1 MSPARSELHE
11 VVLLRHTFGGSSMGR
26 LPDGRAVFVPYAL
39 PGERVRVE
47 LTEEKRGFAR
57 ARLVEVLEA
66 AAGRIAPRCRHFG
79 VCGGCHY
86 QHLTY
91 ADQLN
96 VKVEVLREQLER
108 IGGLSDPPLEA
119 IHPSPQEWHYRNTVQ
134 FHLNEDGRLG
144 YEESGSNRV
153 VAIEECYLPQ
163 PPLDEL
169 WRQMEF
175 EAGLGI
181 ERIGLRVGAD
191 EEVLL
196 TLESQQMELPALE
209 VDLPISAVHLSPA
222 GSIVLAGEDW
232 LPMEVNGRLFRVS
245 AGSFFQ
251 VNTAQA
257 GAMVRYLQEV
267 LPLEQETTL
276 LDVYCGVG
284 LFSAFLAERVG
295 RCIGVELSPTACDD
309 FAVNLDSFDNVA
321 LYIGAAEEVLPGLQI
336 GGKVAAVLDPPRAGL
351 DRRALDALVALQ
363 PEWIAYVSCDPA
375 TLARDLKRLVA
386 QGYRLERIRP
396 FDLFPQT
403 YHIESI
409 SLLRRADQ
417 GNRRRALT
425 SATASGR

>member
-1 MSPARSELHE
+1 MPAQPELVE
-11 VVLLRHTFGGSSMGR
+11 VELLRPTFGGSSMGR
-26 LPDGRAVFVPYAL
+26 LPDGRAVFVPYGL
-39 PGERVRVE
+39 PGELVRVALVE
-47 LTEEKRGFAR
+47 QKRGFAR
-57 ARLVEVLEA
+57 AWLVEVLRPAPE
-66 AAGRIAPRCRHFG
+66 RLQPRCRHFG

-86 QHLTY
+86 QHLSY
-91 ADQLN
+91 AHQLQ
-96 VKVEVLREQLER
+96 VKAEVLREQLER

-119 IHPSPQEWHYRNTVQ
+119 IQPSPQEWHYRNTVQ
-134 FHLNEDGRLG
+134 FHLDAQGRLG

-169 WRQMEF
+169 WRRLEF

-196 TLESQQMELPALE
+196 TLEGQPLELPALE

-257 GAMVRYLQEV
+257 GAMVRYLQEI
-267 LPLEQETTL
+267 LPLDKDTTL

-284 LFSAFLAERVG
+284 LFSVFLAERVG
-295 RCIGVELSPTACDD
+295 RCVGVEVSPSACDD
-309 FAVNLDSFDNVA
+309 YAVNLDPFDNVS
-321 LYIGAAEEVLPGLQI
+321 LYIGAAEEVLPGLQLS
-336 GGKVAAVLDPPRAGL
+336 GKVAAVLDPPRAGV

-375 TLARDLKRLVA
+375 TLARDLKRLVV
-386 QGYRLERIRP
+386 QGYRLERIKP

-417 GNRRRALT
+417 GNSLRALT

>member
-1 MSPARSELHE
+1 MPAQPELVE
-11 VVLLRHTFGGSSMGR
+11 VELLHPTFGGSSVGR
-26 LPDGRAVFVPYAL
+26 LPDGRAVFVPYGL
-39 PGERVRVE
+39 PGELVRVE
-47 LTEEKRGFAR
+47 LVEQKRGFAR
-57 ARLVEVLEA
+57 GRLVEVLRSAPE
-66 AAGRIAPRCRHFG
+66 RFQPRCRHFG

-86 QHLTY
+86 QHLSY
-91 ADQLN
+91 AHQLQ
-96 VKVEVLREQLER
+96 VKAEVLREQLKR

-119 IHPSPQEWHYRNTVQ
+119 IQPSPQEWHYRNTVQ
-134 FHLNEDGRLG
+134 FHLDAQGRLG
-144 YEESGSNRV
+144 YEESGSNQV

-169 WRQMEF
+169 WRQLEF

-196 TLESQQMELPALE
+196 TLEGQPLELPALE

-257 GAMVRYLQEV
+257 GAMVRYLQEI
-267 LPLEQETTL
+267 LPLDKDTTL

-284 LFSAFLAERVG
+284 LFSAFLADRVG
-295 RCIGVELSPTACDD
+295 RCVGVEVSPSACDD
-309 FAVNLDSFDNVA
+309 YAVNLDPFDNVS
-321 LYIGAAEEVLPGLQI
+321 LYIGAAEEVLPGLQLS
-336 GGKVAAVLDPPRAGL
+336 GKVAAVLDPPRAGV

-386 QGYRLERIRP
+386 QDYRLERIKP

-409 SLLRRADQ
+409 SLLRRAD
-417 GNRRRALT
+417 
-425 SATASGR
+425 

>member
-1 MSPARSELHE
+1 
-11 VVLLRHTFGGSSMGR
+11 
-26 LPDGRAVFVPYAL
+26 
-39 PGERVRVE
+39 
-47 LTEEKRGFAR
+47 
-57 ARLVEVLEA
+57 
-66 AAGRIAPRCRHFG
+66 

-86 QHLTY
+86 QHLSY
-91 ADQLN
+91 AHQLQ
-96 VKVEVLREQLER
+96 VKAEVLREQLER

-119 IHPSPQEWHYRNTVQ
+119 IQPSPQEWHYRNTVQ
-134 FHLNEDGRLG
+134 FHLDAQGRLG

-169 WRQMEF
+169 WRQLEF

-196 TLESQQMELPALE
+196 TLEGQPLELPALE

-257 GAMVRYLQEV
+257 GAMVRYLQEI
-267 LPLEQETTL
+267 LPLDKDTTL

-295 RCIGVELSPTACDD
+295 RCVGVEVSPSACDD
-309 FAVNLDSFDNVA
+309 YAVNLDSFDNVS
-321 LYIGAAEEVLPGLQI
+321 LYIGAAEEVLPGLQLS
-336 GGKVAAVLDPPRAGL
+336 GKVAAVLDPPRAGV

-386 QGYRLERIRP
+386 QGYRLERIKP

-409 SLLRRADQ
+409 SLLRRAD
-417 GNRRRALT
+417 
-425 SATASGR
+425 

>member
-1 MSPARSELHE
+1 MPAQPELVE
-11 VVLLRHTFGGSSMGR
+11 VELLRPTFGGSSMGR
-26 LPDGRAVFVPYAL
+26 LPDGRAVFVPYGL
-39 PGERVRVE
+39 PGELVRVALVE
-47 LTEEKRGFAR
+47 QKRGFAR
-57 ARLVEVLEA
+57 ARLVEVLRPAPE
-66 AAGRIAPRCRHFG
+66 RLQPRCRHFG

-86 QHLTY
+86 QHLSY
-91 ADQLN
+91 AHQLQ
-96 VKVEVLREQLER
+96 VKAEVLREQLER

-119 IHPSPQEWHYRNTVQ
+119 IQPSPQEWHYRNTVQ
-134 FHLNEDGRLG
+134 FHLDAQGRLG

-169 WRQMEF
+169 WRQLEF

-196 TLESQQMELPALE
+196 TLEGQPLELPALE

-257 GAMVRYLQEV
+257 GAMVRYLQEI
-267 LPLEQETTL
+267 LPLDKDTTL

-295 RCIGVELSPTACDD
+295 RCVGVEVSPSACDD
-309 FAVNLDSFDNVA
+309 YAVNLDSFDNVS
-321 LYIGAAEEVLPGLQI
+321 LYIGAAEEVLPGLQLS
-336 GGKVAAVLDPPRAGL
+336 GKVAAVLDPPRAGV

-386 QGYRLERIRP
+386 QGYRLERIKP

-409 SLLRRADQ
+409 SLLRRAD
-417 GNRRRALT
+417 
-425 SATASGR
+425 

>member
-1 MSPARSELHE
+1 MPAQPELVE
-11 VVLLRHTFGGSSMGR
+11 VELLRPAFGGSSMGR
-26 LPDGRAVFVPYAL
+26 LPDGRAVFVPYGL
-39 PGERVRVE
+39 PGELVRVALVE
-47 LTEEKRGFAR
+47 QKRGFAR
-57 ARLVEVLEA
+57 ARLVEVLRPAPE
-66 AAGRIAPRCRHFG
+66 RLQPRCRHFG

-86 QHLTY
+86 QHLSY
-91 ADQLN
+91 AHQLQ
-96 VKVEVLREQLER
+96 VKAEVLREQLER

-119 IHPSPQEWHYRNTVQ
+119 IQPSPQEWHYRNTVQ
-134 FHLNEDGRLG
+134 FHLDAQGRLG

-169 WRQMEF
+169 WRQLEF

-196 TLESQQMELPALE
+196 TLEGQPLELPALE

-257 GAMVRYLQEV
+257 GAMVRYLQEI
-267 LPLEQETTL
+267 LPLDKDTTL

-295 RCIGVELSPTACDD
+295 RCVGVEVSPSACDD
-309 FAVNLDSFDNVA
+309 YAVNLDPFDNVS
-321 LYIGAAEEVLPGLQI
+321 LYIGAAEEVLPGLQLS
-336 GGKVAAVLDPPRAGL
+336 GKVAAVLDPPRAGV

-386 QGYRLERIRP
+386 QGYRLERIKP

-409 SLLRRADQ
+409 SLLRRAD
-417 GNRRRALT
+417 
-425 SATASGR
+425 

>member
-1 MSPARSELHE
+1 MPAQPELVE
-11 VVLLRHTFGGSSMGR
+11 VELLRPTFGGSSMGR
-26 LPDGRAVFVPYAL
+26 LPDGRAVFVPYGL
-39 PGERVRVE
+39 PGELVRVE
-47 LTEEKRGFAR
+47 LIEQKKGFAR
-57 ARLVEVLEA
+57 ARLVEVLRPAPE
-66 AAGRIAPRCRHFG
+66 RLQPRCRHFG

-86 QHLTY
+86 QHLSY
-91 ADQLN
+91 AHQLQ
-96 VKVEVLREQLER
+96 VKAEVLREQLER

-119 IHPSPQEWHYRNTVQ
+119 IQPSPQEWHYRNTVQ
-134 FHLNEDGRLG
+134 FHLDAQGRLG

-169 WRQMEF
+169 WRQLEF

-196 TLESQQMELPALE
+196 TLEGQPLELPALE

-257 GAMVRYLQEV
+257 GAMVRYLQEI
-267 LPLEQETTL
+267 LPLDKDTTL

-284 LFSAFLAERVG
+284 LFSVFLAERVG
-295 RCIGVELSPTACDD
+295 RCVGVEVSPSACDD
-309 FAVNLDSFDNVA
+309 YAVNLDPFDNVS
-321 LYIGAAEEVLPGLQI
+321 LYIGAAEEVLPGLQLS
-336 GGKVAAVLDPPRAGL
+336 GKVAAVLDPPRAGV

-375 TLARDLKRLVA
+375 TLARDLKRLVV
-386 QGYRLERIRP
+386 QGYRLERIKP

-417 GNRRRALT
+417 GNSLRALT

>member
-1 MSPARSELHE
+1 MPAQPELVE
-11 VVLLRHTFGGSSMGR
+11 VELLRPTFGGSSMGR
-26 LPDGRAVFVPYAL
+26 LADGRAVFVPYGL
-39 PGERVRVE
+39 PGELVRVALVE
-47 LTEEKRGFAR
+47 QKRGFAR
-57 ARLVEVLEA
+57 ARLVEVLRPAPE
-66 AAGRIAPRCRHFG
+66 RLQPRCRHFG

-86 QHLTY
+86 QHLSY
-91 ADQLN
+91 AHQLQ
-96 VKVEVLREQLER
+96 VKAEVLREQLER

-119 IHPSPQEWHYRNTVQ
+119 IQPSPQEWHYRNTVQ
-134 FHLNEDGRLG
+134 FHLDAQGRLG

-169 WRQMEF
+169 WRQLEF

-196 TLESQQMELPALE
+196 TLEGQPLELPALE

-257 GAMVRYLQEV
+257 GAMVRYLQEI
-267 LPLEQETTL
+267 LPLDKDTTL

-295 RCIGVELSPTACDD
+295 RCVGVEVSPSACDD
-309 FAVNLDSFDNVA
+309 YAVNLDSFDNVS
-321 LYIGAAEEVLPGLQI
+321 LYIGAAEEVLPGLQLS
-336 GGKVAAVLDPPRAGL
+336 GKVAAVLDPPRAGV

-386 QGYRLERIRP
+386 QGYRLERIKP

-409 SLLRRADQ
+409 SLLRRAD
-417 GNRRRALT
+417 
-425 SATASGR
+425 

>member
-1 MSPARSELHE
+1 MPTQAELVE
-11 VVLLRHTFGGSSMGR
+11 VELLRPTFGGSSMGR
-26 LPDGRAVFVPYAL
+26 LPDGRAVFVPYGL

-47 LTEEKRGFAR
+47 LVEQKKGFAR
-57 ARLVEVLEA
+57 ARLVEVLRA
-66 AAGRIAPRCRHFG
+66 APERLQPRCRHFG

-86 QHLTY
+86 QHLSY
-91 ADQLN
+91 AHQLQ
-96 VKVEVLREQLER
+96 VKAEVLREQLER

-134 FHLNEDGRLG
+134 FHLDVQGRLG

-169 WRQMEF
+169 WRQLEF

-181 ERIGLRVGAD
+181 ERIGLRVGAE

-196 TLESQQMELPALE
+196 TLEGQPLELPALE

-232 LPMEVNGRLFRVS
+232 LPMEVDGRLFRVS

-251 VNTAQA
+251 VNTTQA

-267 LPLEQETTL
+267 LPLDKDTTL

-284 LFSAFLAERVG
+284 LFSVFLAERVG
-295 RCIGVELSPTACDD
+295 RCIGVEVSPSACDD
-309 FAVNLDSFDNVA
+309 YAVNLDPFDHVA
-321 LYIGAAEEVLPGLQI
+321 LYIGAAEEVLPGLQLS
-336 GGKVAAVLDPPRAGL
+336 GKVVVVLDPPRAGV

-386 QGYRLERIRP
+386 QGYRLERIKP

-409 SLLRRADQ
+409 SLLRRAD
-417 GNRRRALT
+417 
-425 SATASGR
+425 

>member
-1 MSPARSELHE
+1 MPAQPELVE
-11 VVLLRHTFGGSSMGR
+11 VELLRPTFGGSSMGR
-26 LPDGRAVFVPYAL
+26 LADGRAVFVPYGL
-39 PGERVRVE
+39 PGELVRVALVE
-47 LTEEKRGFAR
+47 QKRGFAR
-57 ARLVEVLEA
+57 ARLVEVLRPAPE
-66 AAGRIAPRCRHFG
+66 RLQPRCRHFG

-86 QHLTY
+86 QHLSY
-91 ADQLN
+91 AHQLQ
-96 VKVEVLREQLER
+96 VKAEVLREQLER

-119 IHPSPQEWHYRNTVQ
+119 IQPSPQEWHYRNTVQ
-134 FHLNEDGRLG
+134 FHLDAQGRLG

-169 WRQMEF
+169 WRRLEF

-196 TLESQQMELPALE
+196 TLEGQPLELPALE
-209 VDLPISAVHLSPA
+209 VDLPISAVHLSLA

-257 GAMVRYLQEV
+257 GAMVRYLQEI
-267 LPLEQETTL
+267 LPLDKDTTL

-295 RCIGVELSPTACDD
+295 RCVGVEVSPSACDD
-309 FAVNLDSFDNVA
+309 YAVNLDSFDNVS
-321 LYIGAAEEVLPGLQI
+321 LYIGAAEEVLPGLQLS
-336 GGKVAAVLDPPRAGL
+336 GKVAAVLDPPRAGV

-386 QGYRLERIRP
+386 QGYRLERIKP

-409 SLLRRADQ
+409 SLLRRAD
-417 GNRRRALT
+417 
-425 SATASGR
+425 

>member
-1 MSPARSELHE
+1 MPPQSGLIE
-11 VVLLRHTFGGSSMGR
+11 VELLRPTFGGSSMGR
-26 LPDGRAVFVPYAL
+26 LPDGRAVFVPYGL
-39 PGERVRVE
+39 PGELVRVE
-47 LTEEKRGFAR
+47 LIEQKKGFAR
-57 ARLVEVLEA
+57 ARLVEVLRPAPE
-66 AAGRIAPRCRHFG
+66 RLQPRCRHFG

-86 QHLTY
+86 QHLSY
-91 ADQLN
+91 AHQLQ
-96 VKVEVLREQLER
+96 VKAEVLREQLER
-108 IGGLSDPPLEA
+108 IGGLNNPPLDA
-119 IHPSPQEWHYRNTVQ
+119 IQPSPQEWHYRNTVQ
-134 FHLNEDGRLG
+134 FHLDAQGRLG

-169 WRQMEF
+169 WRQLEF

-196 TLESQQMELPALE
+196 TLEGQPLELPALE

-257 GAMVRYLQEV
+257 GAMVRYLQEI
-267 LPLEQETTL
+267 LPLDKDTTL

-295 RCIGVELSPTACDD
+295 RCVGVEVSPSACDD
-309 FAVNLDSFDNVA
+309 YAVNLDSFDNVS
-321 LYIGAAEEVLPGLQI
+321 LYIGAAEEVLPGLQLS
-336 GGKVAAVLDPPRAGL
+336 GKVAAVLDPPRAGV

-386 QGYRLERIRP
+386 QGYRLERIKP

-409 SLLRRADQ
+409 SLLRRAD
-417 GNRRRALT
+417 
-425 SATASGR
+425 

>member
-1 MSPARSELHE
+1 MPATSGLIE
-11 VVLLRHTFGGSSMGR
+11 VELLRHTFGGSSMGR
-26 LPDGRAVFVPYAL
+26 LADGRAVFVPYAL

-57 ARLVEVLEA
+57 ARLVEVLESA
-66 AAGRIAPRCRHFG
+66 PQRIIPRCRHFG

-86 QHLTY
+86 QHLAY
-91 ADQLN
+91 ADQLK
-96 VKVEVLREQLER
+96 VKNEVLREQLQR
-108 IGGLSDPPLEA
+108 IAGLSDPPLEA
-119 IHPSPQEWHYRNTVQ
+119 IQPSPQAWLYRNTVQ
-134 FHLNEDGRLG
+134 FHLDERGRLG
-144 YEESGSNRV
+144 YEEMNSNRV
-153 VAIEECYLPQ
+153 VAIEECFLPQ
-163 PPLDEL
+163 PPLDEI
-169 WRQMEF
+169 WRQLDF

-181 ERIGLRVGAD
+181 ERVGLRVGAD

-196 TLESQQMELPALE
+196 ILEGQPVELPALE

-257 GAMVRYLQEV
+257 GAMVEYLQEG
-267 LPLEQETTL
+267 LPLDQQTTL

-284 LFSAFLAERVG
+284 LFSAFLAERAA
-295 RCIGVELSPTACDD
+295 RCIGVEVSPSACDD
-309 FAVNLDSFDNVA
+309 YAVNLDEFDGVE
-321 LYIGAAEEVLPGLQI
+321 LYMGAAEEVLPGLRLS
-336 GGKVAAVLDPPRAGL
+336 GKVAAVIDPPRAGL

-363 PEWIAYVSCDPA
+363 PGWIAYVSCDPA
-375 TLARDLKRLVA
+375 TLARDLKRLLEK
-386 QGYRLERIRP
+386 GYRLEKIKP

-409 SLLRRADQ
+409 SLLRR
-417 GNRRRALT
+417 
-425 SATASGR
+425 TA